1 MKVVKRGK
9 EKIREIN
16 VLLYSQNSKI
26 LWEYRN
32 VGYRLMEELECK
44 INLTLTGNLQTS
56 YNMFSIVI
64 GEVDIFISDHFLNYK
79 QRCILEEKIQEY
91 APKCHMIF
99 RNRAGY
105 IHFYQCNPRMKCIEH
120 WNIGD
125 GNFAKKVSY
134 IISRI
139 KKETENYID
148 TI

>member
-1 MKVVKRGK
+1 MKVVKKGK
-9 EKIREIN
+9 EKIIEIN
-16 VLLYSQNSKI
+16 VMIYSKNLKI

-32 VGYRLMEELECK
+32 VFYQLMEELDCK
-44 INLTLTGNLQTS
+44 MNLTLTGNLQTA
-56 YNMFSIVI
+56 YNMFSSVI
-64 GEVDIFISDHFLNYK
+64 GEVDIFISDYFLNYK
-79 QRCILEEKIQEY
+79 QKCILEEIIQKH

-99 RNRAGY
+99 KNGAGY

-125 GNFAKKVSY
+125 GNFAKRVSCV
-134 IISRI
+134 ISRI